1 MFSFRANANKMNV
14 IISTILLL
22 AQFANGAFQTS
33 YESTRIAQNKHDGI
47 IFQRMPISVSS
58 FVQRRR
64 NQQLYSFYNSD
75 DDDDDTATSNEGVD
89 WDSEWQKVVKNK
101 DQPDKR
107 PSGGKAD
114 VRVEGKSE
122 VQISVEEA
130 LIEARSKIPKISIES
145 LPTFRSLDGDFKFWI
160 GVLIVVSIGLSLLQ
174 GAGVSSTYNNDS
186 FLLE

>member
-1 MFSFRANANKMNV
+1 MNI

-22 AQFANGAFQTS
+22 SQFANAAFQAS
-33 YESTRIAQNKHDGI
+33 YATTKIAQNKHDGI
-47 IFQRMPISVSS
+47 VFRRMPISVSS
-58 FVQRRR
+58 LVQRRR
-64 NQQLYSFYNSD
+64 NQQLYSFYNSDD

-101 DQPDKR
+101 DQPGKR

-174 GAGVSSTYNNDS
+174 GAGISSTYNNDS